1 MSVYYTIF
9 LYNVINFSIQYF
21 CTMLSISSRY
31 TLNKLHVLSNTL
43 TAIDLLHLASILH
56 TFTVQ
61 TSDMAELP
69 VQL

>member
-1 MSVYYTIF
+1 
-9 LYNVINFSIQYF
+9 
-21 CTMLSISSRY
+21 MLSISSCY

-43 TAIDLLHLASILH
+43 TAIDLLHLAFILR

-61 TSDMAELP
+61 MSDMPELP